1 MRPATVAQ
9 QIDILPT
16 ILGQLGYDKRYLS
29 FGCDLLHTPAQDT
42 YAVNYVDGIY
52 QYAKYAYV
60 LQFDGQRVRG
70 VYALSDRLMRHNLQG
85 KVAVEGKMLQEL
97 KAIIYEY
104 MFRMV
109 NDQLRTS

>member
-1 MRPATVAQ
+1 MAQ

-52 QYAKYAYV
+52 QYAKYGYV